1 MAGSETGSGVLVV
14 GSANVDIVIEAEK
27 LPVPGETVLGDDRRE
42 YWGGKGAN
50 QALAALKA
58 GARVRFVS
66 MTGSDRH
73 GVDYRKY
80 LVAEGI
86 QRKGLFIDLAPTGVA
101 LIVVNRK
108 GENQIAVSLGAN
120 RRLTPRRLQVSAGV
134 LEFGEVALAQ
144 LEIPV
149 PTVVAAFRAA
159 RRRGAIT
166 MLNPA
171 PAPRSYLANLFSLV
185 DVIVLNEGEAAT
197 LSEKK
202 ESQSDSGYLGYCRE
216 IRKKGAGAV
225 VLTAGKK
232 GALVHCNEVIG
243 WVRPQA
249 GIQAVDTTGAGD
261 VFSGALA
268 ASLAEGLSMMDSAR
282 FAVTA
287 ASLSVRRRGAQGGI
301 PARRAIMGALKGT
314 RWEPISRG

>member
-1 MAGSETGSGVLVV
+1 MAGSEKGPGVLVV

-27 LPVPGETVLGDDRRE
+27 LPGPGETVLGGDRRE

-66 MTGSDRH
+66 MTGSDQH

-80 LVAEGI
+80 LISEGI
-86 QRKGLFIDLAPTGVA
+86 QRKGLFIDSAPTGAA
-101 LIVVNRK
+101 LIVVDRK
-108 GENQIAVSLGAN
+108 GENQIAVSAGAN
-120 RRLTPRRLQVSAGV
+120 RRLTPRRLQVSTGV
-134 LEFGEVALAQ
+134 LEFGKVALAQ

-149 PTVVAAFRAA
+149 STVAAAFRAA

-166 MLNPA
+166 VLNPA
-171 PAPRSYLANLFSLV
+171 PAPRSYPANLFSLV
-185 DVIVLNEGEAAT
+185 DVIVLNEG
-197 LSEKK
+197 
-202 ESQSDSGYLGYCRE
+202 
-216 IRKKGAGAV
+216 
-225 VLTAGKK
+225 
-232 GALVHCNEVIG
+232 IG
-243 WVRPQA
+243 WVRPPA
-249 GIQAVDTTGAGD
+249 RIRVVDTTGAGD
-261 VFSGALA
+261 VFSGAFA
-268 ASLAEGLSMMDSAR
+268 ASMAEGSSMMNSAR

-287 ASLSVRRRGAQGGI
+287 ASLSVRKKGAQGGI

>member
-1 MAGSETGSGVLVV
+1 M
-14 GSANVDIVIEAEK
+14 
-27 LPVPGETVLGDDRRE
+27 
-42 YWGGKGAN
+42 
-50 QALAALKA
+50 
-58 GARVRFVS
+58 
-66 MTGSDRH
+66 
-73 GVDYRKY
+73 
-80 LVAEGI
+80 
-86 QRKGLFIDLAPTGVA
+86 
-101 LIVVNRK
+101 
-108 GENQIAVSLGAN
+108 
-120 RRLTPRRLQVSAGV
+120 

-243 WVRPQA
+243 WARPQA